1 MAFKLT
7 AYLTNGLTPFHP
19 TPFHPGCLH
28 AGAFPPRFPAC
39 PPTDS
44 NRIRRST

>member
-19 TPFHPGCLH
+19 GCLH
-28 AGAFPPRFPAC
+28 DGAFPPRFPAC

-44 NRIRRST
+44 NLIRRST